1 MTTPQQA
8 TGAERFFGLPA
19 GATPAQVSAAHDS
32 LVSYLQQA
40 PDDLQPWAAR
50 QIGLARSAVEA
61 TPGASGANAAVEED
75 FSLLGLDDEADQPIT
90 APVKINPP
98 KKKGWLMPVALA
110 AASAAVVVG
119 VYLMG
124 GQPQDPGAQAAPS
137 ASAQMGS
144 TPKPVDPQMVATLEA
159 KIKANPKDVLSMK
172 ALGQIYD
179 GASEYDKAAHWQQ
192 RVTEVTP
199 KDVTAWLALGVAQFN
214 GANLKDAEVSWQQA
228 AKLDPKRAETFYN
241 LGFLYMSKND
251 MPKAR
256 QMWTKVVQIDPTSE
270 LARTVK
276 SHLGSSASPSPA
288 ASGAGSAAP
297 ASSAPA
303 ASASSSR

>member
-1 MTTPQQA
+1 MTTPHTA
-8 TGAERFFGLPA
+8 AERFFGLPQD
-19 GATPAQVSAAHDS
+19 ATPAQIATAHEN

-40 PDDLQPWAAR
+40 PTELKPWAER
-50 QIGLARSAVEA
+50 QIRLAQSAVETTSGA
-61 TPGASGANAAVEED
+61 TGANADVEED
-75 FSLLGLDDEADQPIT
+75 FNLLGLDEESAPDALQSP

-98 KKKGWLMPVALA
+98 KKKGWLLPVGLA

-124 GQPQDPGAQAAPS
+124 DQPQRTDAQAAPAAS
-137 ASAQMGS
+137 APAQMGS

-179 GASEYDKAAHWQQ
+179 AASEYDKAAQWQK

-199 KDVTAWLALGVAQFN
+199 KDATAWLALGVAQFN
-214 GANLKDAEVSWQQA
+214 GANLKDAEASWQQA
-228 AKLDPKRAETFYN
+228 ATLDPKRAETFYN

-251 MPKAR
+251 MAKAR
-256 QMWTKVVQIDPTSE
+256 QMWTKVVQLDPNSE
-270 LARTVK
+270 LAKTVK
-276 SHLGSSASPSPA
+276 SHLGSSAAPSAA
-288 ASGAGSAAP
+288 ASGGS
-297 ASSAPA
+297 PA
-303 ASASSSR
+303 ASASPSR